1 MPSTLS
7 ERWGTIRSYS
17 FLAFL
22 AMHVIFV
29 PWTLVFCLWTAD
41 NWSCFNVVPRLMLFM
56 LYAACWY
63 IYWPV
68 RLASGL

>member
-29 PWTLVFCLWTAD
+29 PLDT
-41 NWSCFNVVPRLMLFM
+41 
-56 LYAACWY
+56 
-63 IYWPV
+63 
-68 RLASGL
+68 GLLSLDCR

>member
-1 MPSTLS
+1 
-7 ERWGTIRSYS
+7 
-17 FLAFL
+17 
-22 AMHVIFV
+22 MHVIFV

-41 NWSCFNVVPRLMLFM
+41 NWSCFNFLPRLMLFM

>member
-22 AMHVIFV
+22 AMRQL
-29 PWTLVFCLWTAD
+29 PLTE
-41 NWSCFNVVPRLMLFM
+41 
-56 LYAACWY
+56 
-63 IYWPV
+63 V
-68 RLASGL
+68 RGLATSLG